1 MLKSSTLALC
11 LMGAV
16 LCTAVALAD
25 DSKPAAPTTPA
36 STPSSCV
43 HDTGTRIKSATNGCS
58 ISPGHSY
65 SKEELDR
72 TGRTTAAGAL
82 RNLDPSLTI
91 H

>member
-16 LCTAVALAD
+16 LCTAVAFAD

-36 STPSSCV
+36 STPGCV

-65 SKEELDR
+65 SKDDLDR
-72 TGRTTAAGAL
+72 TGRSTAAGAL

>member
-25 DSKPAAPTTPA
+25 DSKPAPTAPA
-36 STPSSCV
+36 STPSNCV
-43 HDTGTRIKSATNGCS
+43 HDTGTRLKSTANGCS

-65 SKEELDR
+65 SKEDLDR
-72 TGRTTAAGAL
+72 TGRNTAAGAL